1 MSSFIMSKIEFRK
14 NLKSPIK
21 NGRKYVFW
29 DLFIFLHFQVFVQFS
44 CFFFQFKFAIVTN
57 GRPTFITEDDHIM
70 NTYDFSS
77 SASEF

>member
-1 MSSFIMSKIEFRK
+1 M
-14 NLKSPIK
+14 
-21 NGRKYVFW
+21 
-29 DLFIFLHFQVFVQFS
+29 
-44 CFFFQFKFAIVTN
+44 FFFQFKFAIVTN